1 MIRISKSRYTTFLKS
16 PRELW
21 LSVYKRELAEIDAS
35 VEFRFEAGHLLGEY
49 SKKLVKGTVDVTV
62 LNESGRPDIAKMLE
76 ETLKLINEDVPA
88 IAEASFTFGNMFAS
102 IDILKN
108 NFDGSWD
115 IYEVKSSSEI
125 KDIYLYDIAF
135 QKHLLLKCGL
145 NIKNAYI
152 VYVNKEYV
160 RHGEVEV
167 DKLFEFFKA
176 DDLIVSHMSDID
188 ENVKKAVEVLE
199 MKTEPYIDIDENIN
213 KPYKSAFWNYYISH
227 LPKPNV
233 FDLYRLRM
241 NKKIEFYKNN
251 LVSFEDLKNSH
262 HSFNEIQQRQL
273 EWHFKGDEYYIDKPK
288 VKEFLQ
294 TFTYPLYFLDF
305 ETIESVI
312 PMFDGTKP
320 NQKIIF
326 QYSLHVMEAAD
337 QPLKHYEFLA
347 QHETDPRREVAE
359 KLIKY
364 IKDDGGSIV
373 VYNKSFEVTR
383 IKELANDFPD
393 LKKPLL
399 KLNKRV
405 VDLLDVFTGGY
416 VYHKNMSGSF
426 SIKSTLPAL
435 FPNEAGLNYK
445 NLENVQNGTDAQVV
459 FLSLAEKTPQE
470 REILRQ
476 SLLDY
481 CELDTYA
488 MVMIYMWLL
497 KNAFI

>member
-1 MIRISKSRYTTFLKS
+1 MILNSLLKY
-16 PRELW
+16 LI
-21 LSVYKRELAEIDAS
+21 K
-35 VEFRFEAGHLLGEY
+35 
-49 SKKLVKGTVDVTV
+49 
-62 LNESGRPDIAKMLE
+62 NESI
-76 ETLKLINEDVPA
+76 
-88 IAEASFTFGNMFAS
+88 
-102 IDILKN
+102 
-108 NFDGSWD
+108 
-115 IYEVKSSSEI
+115 
-125 KDIYLYDIAF
+125 
-135 QKHLLLKCGL
+135 
-145 NIKNAYI
+145 
-152 VYVNKEYV
+152 
-160 RHGEVEV
+160 
-167 DKLFEFFKA
+167 
-176 DDLIVSHMSDID
+176 
-188 ENVKKAVEVLE
+188 
-199 MKTEPYIDIDENIN
+199 
-213 KPYKSAFWNYYISH
+213 
-227 LPKPNV
+227 
-233 FDLYRLRM
+233 
-241 NKKIEFYKNN
+241 
-251 LVSFEDLKNSH
+251 SFEDLKNSH
-262 HSFNEIQQRQL
+262 HTFNEIQQRQL
-273 EWHFKGDEYYIDKPK
+273 EWHFKGDEYQIDKPK

-337 QPLKHYEFLA
+337 EPLKHYEFLA
-347 QHETDPRREVAE
+347 QHKSDPRREVAE
-359 KLIKY
+359 NLIKY

-383 IKELANDFPD
+383 IKELADDFPD
-393 LKKPLL
+393 LKNALL
-399 KLNKRV
+399 KLKKRV

-416 VYHKNMSGSF
+416 VYHKNMGGSF

-470 REILRQ
+470 REILRKN
-476 SLLDY
+476 LLDY